1 MKIVLINE
9 NSQAAK
15 NAQIFEV
22 LNEEAQKAGHTVF
35 NYGMYSADDEIQ
47 LTYVKSGL
55 LASILLSSGAV
66 DFVVTGC
73 GTGQGAVLAC
83 NSFPNVLCGHIT
95 NPLDAYLFGQ
105 VNDGNCIAMPFAQS
119 FGWGAEINL
128 RDTFAKLF
136 SEPFGGGYPK
146 ERREPEQRNKKILDG
161 VKLVTHKPIM
171 QILKEIDQEFLKET
185 ISGKHFAEYFYAN
198 CKNDEIADYLKSL

>member
-1 MKIVLINE
+1 M
-9 NSQAAK
+9 
-15 NAQIFEV
+15 
-22 LNEEAQKAGHTVF
+22 
-35 NYGMYSADDEIQ
+35 
-47 LTYVKSGL
+47 
-55 LASILLSSGAV
+55 
-66 DFVVTGC
+66 
-73 GTGQGAVLAC
+73 LAC